1 MDIATETNTT
11 KDLLDDVSSFSE
23 SKKGH
28 FLPKCF
34 TNVLNAQFEFTKK
47 ERKKERFLYWKK

>member
-1 MDIATETNTT
+1 MDSATDPTTT
-11 KDLLDDVSSFSE
+11 KDLLDDVLPISE

-47 ERKKERFLYWKK
+47 ERKKERFLY

>member
-11 KDLLDDVSSFSE
+11 KDLLDDVLPISE

-47 ERKKERFLYWKK
+47 ERKKERFLY